1 MLNSVIIA
9 DCGTISNVIN
19 ACTAFGTIGAVIV
32 GIFGNRIRAWFE
44 KPKLKIDF
52 NFNAPNDTEED
63 EHSSSDQKHHKREYC
78 IEVANRGKTI
88 AKSCLL
94 IMDKLYK
101 QRRDGNEYVLEKNFF
116 SAPLRWFGNASAS
129 SDIRK
134 KMSSYVNWLSITE
147 NPDMRGDSNSSR
159 KYQQSNVKI
168 SMELHFAGNCVDY
181 SFSPGTY
188 IFEIKTC
195 ADNVDPI
202 SQWLEI
208 YWDPSCTWQE
218 LGNPQKFKIKTIGKK
233 DFEERCGGA
242 K

>member
-1 MLNSVIIA
+1 MLNTVIIA
-9 DCGTISNVIN
+9 CSTTSNIIN
-19 ACTAFGTIGAVIV
+19 ACTAIGTIGAVIV
-32 GIFGNRIRAWFE
+32 GIFGTRIRAWFE

-52 NFNAPNDTEED
+52 KFNAPNDTEED

-78 IEVANRGKTI
+78 IEVANSGKSI

-94 IMDKLYK
+94 IMDELYK

-116 SAPLRWFGNASAS
+116 SAPLRWFGNTSAS

-134 KMSSYVNWLSITE
+134 KMSSYVNWLSIIET
-147 NPDMRGDSNSSR
+147 PDMKGDSNSS
-159 KYQQSNVKI
+159 KKHQQPNVKI
-168 SMELHFAGNCVDY
+168 SMALHFANNRDDY

-202 SQWLEI
+202 SRWVEI

-218 LGNPQKFKIKTIGKK
+218 LNNPRKFKIKTIDKK
-233 DFEERCGGA
+233 EFEKRCGGA